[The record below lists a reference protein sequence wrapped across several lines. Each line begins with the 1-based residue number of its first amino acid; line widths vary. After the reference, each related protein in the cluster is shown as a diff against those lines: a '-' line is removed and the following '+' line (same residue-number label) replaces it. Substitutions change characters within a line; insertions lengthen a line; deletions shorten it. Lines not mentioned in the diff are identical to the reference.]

1 MDPVGNPVATTLMQA
16 QYKLCEMAATN
27 KARKAPPPAIVKDK
41 LGYQEYF
48 GSR

>member
-1 MDPVGNPVATTLMQA
+1 MDPVGDPVATTPMWA
-16 QYKLCEMAATN
+16 QYELCDVAATN

-41 LGYQEYF
+41 FGYQEYF